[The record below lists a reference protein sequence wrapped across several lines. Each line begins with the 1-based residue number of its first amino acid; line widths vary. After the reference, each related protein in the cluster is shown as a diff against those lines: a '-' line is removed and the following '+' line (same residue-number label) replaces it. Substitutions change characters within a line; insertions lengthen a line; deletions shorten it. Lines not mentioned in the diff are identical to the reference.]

1 MKSPRAVPPEDI
13 SAGEFFTRWV
23 PAMVADDEERRSK
36 LMGTTAS
43 IEFTLTEP
51 RQQIFTVYI
60 DEGAVLGAH
69 GPHHDPDL
77 RVELDEPTWRALNR
91 GGISAPQA
99 LLRRKVKIH
108 GDLML
113 AMKLHL
119 ILG

>member
-51 RQQIFTVYI
+51 RRQIFTVYI

-77 RVELDEPTWRALNR
+77 RVELDDEGRITRMREWPLEQVVGVDSSYA
-91 GGISAPQA
+91 
-99 LLRRKVKIH
+99 H
-108 GDLML
+108 G
-113 AMKLHL
+113 A
-119 ILG
+119 GQGEGE